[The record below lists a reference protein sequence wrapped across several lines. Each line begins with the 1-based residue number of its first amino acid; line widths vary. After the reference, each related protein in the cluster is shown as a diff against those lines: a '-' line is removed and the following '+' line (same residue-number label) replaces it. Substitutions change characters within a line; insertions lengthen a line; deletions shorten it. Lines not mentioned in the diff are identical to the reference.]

1 MDPIVIF
8 TADTA
13 EAWRKIG
20 ELNNRIA
27 ETTKAIIRQLRYEGE
42 CKVIWFGKI
51 LEFELNI
58 NTCDIFVDGD
68 YADSIT
74 HYSLVREF
82 LEDIAACEVC
92 A

>member
-1 MDPIVIF
+1 MRPTTIF

-20 ELNNRIA
+20 ELNTRIA
-27 ETTKAIIRQLRYEGE
+27 ETAKAIVRQLRNEGE
-42 CKVIWFGKI
+42 CMVIWFGKI

-58 NTCDIFVDGD
+58 GTCDVFVDGE

-82 LEDIAACEVC
+82 LEDIAEV
-92 A
+92 AA

>member
-1 MDPIVIF
+1 MHPITIF

-20 ELNNRIA
+20 ELNARIA
-27 ETTKAIIRQLRYEGE
+27 ETATAIIRQLRYEGE
-42 CKVIWFGKI
+42 CKVIWFGKM
-51 LEFELNI
+51 LEFDLNI

-74 HYSLVREF
+74 HYSLIREF
-82 LEDIAACEVC
+82 LEDIAEV
-92 A
+92 AA

>member
-1 MDPIVIF
+1 MRPTTIF

-20 ELNNRIA
+20 ELNTRIA
-27 ETTKAIIRQLRYEGE
+27 ETAKAIVRQLRNEGE
-42 CKVIWFGKI
+42 CMVIWFGKI

-58 NTCDIFVDGD
+58 GTCDVFVDGE

-74 HYSLVREF
+74 HYSLIQEF
-82 LEDIAACEVC
+82 LEDIAEV
-92 A
+92 AA

>member
-1 MDPIVIF
+1 MHPITIF

-20 ELNNRIA
+20 ELNTRIA
-27 ETTKAIIRQLRYEGE
+27 ETAKAIVRQLRNEGE
-42 CKVIWFGKI
+42 CMVIWFGKI

-58 NTCDIFVDGD
+58 GTCDVFVDGE

-82 LEDIAACEVC
+82 LEDIAEV
-92 A
+92 AA